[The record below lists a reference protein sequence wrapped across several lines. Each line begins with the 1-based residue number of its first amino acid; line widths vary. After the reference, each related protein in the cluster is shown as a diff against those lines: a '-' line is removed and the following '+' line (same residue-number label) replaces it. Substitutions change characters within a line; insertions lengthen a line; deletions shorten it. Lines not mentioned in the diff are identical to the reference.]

1 MGIGQMGMDKGVNL
15 QCALVHAFQP
25 HQQSHY
31 LGGFDGKEANHRC
44 RLGCSK
50 IDCPNIDDSDLT
62 DGATLE
68 GFLEEKKETWTS
80 FIRVEIRHGI
90 FVLIKFCCDKTTM
103 KNFLLQQ

>member
-1 MGIGQMGMDKGVNL
+1 MDKGVNL
-15 QCALVHAFQP
+15 QYALVVHAFQP

-31 LGGFDGKEANHRC
+31 LRGLDGKEANHRC

-68 GFLEEKKETWTS
+68 GFLEEKKETCTYVVH
-80 FIRVEIRHGI
+80 VEIQI
-90 FVLIKFCCDKTTM
+90 QIQSFFCQSVSDIPTNTRY
-103 KNFLLQQ
+103 LL